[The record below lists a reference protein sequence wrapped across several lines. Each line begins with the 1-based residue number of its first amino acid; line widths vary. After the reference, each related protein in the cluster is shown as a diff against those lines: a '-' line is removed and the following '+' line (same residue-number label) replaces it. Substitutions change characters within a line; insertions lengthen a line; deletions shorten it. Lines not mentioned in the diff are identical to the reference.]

1 MTFRW
6 VVQWARKKA
15 RMRTENRGLATEAIG
30 VYRWR
35 EDETKA
41 GCRRAEVG
49 KRKKRERNR
58 ERETERE
65 RKKERREVVMMI
77 LWRKQTRIVYSK
89 YTSNYGLNT
98 RIAPDKKF

>member
-58 ERETERE
+58 EREKERE
-65 RKKERREVVMMI
+65 KRGGDDDTVEETNHDSSIKKI
-77 LWRKQTRIVYSK
+77 H
-89 YTSNYGLNT
+89 
-98 RIAPDKKF
+98 